1 MDEKKKEQEE
11 KEKFNEALEDFKRKS
26 LKITNCEEEKT
37 RFMKLAKEEF
47 KDQYNMT
54 LKWLLDF
61 RDGILSHPNQ
71 QLSDRI
77 DLIAEETAQIKAQ
90 LAEAS
95 KEPEEFDMTA
105 TGKKIKRRTK

>member
-1 MDEKKKEQEE
+1 MEQKEKDE
-11 KEKFNEALEDFKRKS
+11 KEKFDKALEDFKRKS

-37 RFMKLAKEEF
+37 RFMKLAKGEF
-47 KDQYNMT
+47 KNQYNMT

-77 DLIAEETAQIKAQ
+77 DLIAEENAQ
-90 LAEAS
+90 LKVQLAKAS
-95 KEPEEFDMTA
+95 KEPEEFDMA
-105 TGKKIKRRTK
+105 ASGKKIKRRK

>member
-1 MDEKKKEQEE
+1 MGE
-11 KEKFNEALEDFKRKS
+11 KERFDEALEDFKRKS

-37 RFMKLAKEEF
+37 RFLKLAKEEF
-47 KDQYNMT
+47 KNQYNMT

-77 DLIAEETAQIKAQ
+77 DLLAEEVAQ
-90 LAEAS
+90 LKSALEKA
-95 KEPEEFDMTA
+95 KPEEEYDMSG

>member
-1 MDEKKKEQEE
+1 MDE
-11 KEKFNEALEDFKRKS
+11 KEKFDKALEDFKRQS

-47 KDQYNMT
+47 KNQYNMT

-61 RDGILSHPNQ
+61 RDGILSDPNQ

-77 DLIAEETAQIKAQ
+77 DLIAEKQAQ
-90 LAEAS
+90 LESALEKA
-95 KEPEEFDMTA
+95 EPEEEYDRA
-105 TGKKIKRRTK
+105 ASGRKIKRRKNE